1 VERTFPVAAPVRYER
16 PLPEWMRT
24 FWFRSLVVL
33 TLLLTI
39 ATVVV
44 TQMAPG
50 WIANAV
56 RSRLEERMGTEVAV
70 GDVEIHWSRLAASV
84 QDIHFD
90 DGWLE
95 VGIGEVEADLSWRAL
110 VRSDIRPDIF
120 VRQPELIL
128 RADRDPEQKAKGD
141 DGKLDM
147 FHELT
152 VEGGSFHVQLTT
164 PSGMTDF
171 AIEDISA
178 TLFNETVGSS
188 QMGTHVEAAAK
199 LPEGGSLSVEGQMSG
214 TQPRLAWRFRF
225 DVDQLALTPFNRLWT
240 DLVEMDVE
248 SGTLSVEG
256 ELLRTTDHLR
266 GRIHPAFENLVMLG
280 DNEDAAHPIGEAL
293 FGHMLTGANST
304 IEINRALAAGSTLT
318 FEELL
323 ATDWKQIVAALIQ
336 RGYTRRLDT
345 LVGYEAVIGD
355 VEIGFGMGML
365 TLLDV
370 KLVKDNRKID
380 EPFVSVPRIDV
391 MFDKAVAERGAKAY
405 KHVTL
410 WEPRLT
416 IIAGQTGEESQIRFD
431 ERWIDK
437 ISALPFKTRSLTV
450 HDGQVEYRDERHEY
464 PVRFFVNGIEL
475 EGTDMAEGIH
485 PLGTRGARL
494 NGKATIMGVTD
505 ATVDVAF
512 EPKAEPP
519 NVDLDLSVAP
529 MPLTEINPLMVTY
542 AQVQADDGAIGL
554 AAHITAQNLQVQAS
568 VSPTILAPK
577 LRAVEGSRYK
587 LRHLMLERR
596 LRKLRGRSIDLDFV
610 MEAGEGILHEFF
622 FELMLGAV
630 RER

>member
-1 VERTFPVAAPVRYER
+1 MKYER
-16 PLPEWMRT
+16 PLPEWARS

-33 TLLLTI
+33 TVLFVI
-39 ATVVV
+39 GTVVV

-56 RSRLEERMGTEVAV
+56 RTRFEERMETPVEIDA
-70 GDVEIHWSRLAASV
+70 VEIHWSRLAVSLEG
-84 QDIHFD
+84 IHFD

-95 VGIGEVEADLSWRAL
+95 VDIGEVEADLSWRAL
-110 VRSDIRPDIF
+110 VRSDVRPNIV
-120 VRQPELIL
+120 VRQPEIVLS
-128 RADRDPEQKAKGD
+128 ADRDPDQKEKSEDG
-141 DGKLDM
+141 GKLDM
-147 FHELT
+147 FNTLT
-152 VEGGSFHVQLTT
+152 VEGGSFHLRLTT
-164 PSGMTDF
+164 PSGTTELVID
-171 AIEDISA
+171 DIAA
-178 TLFNETVGSS
+178 TLFNETVGTS
-188 QMGTHVEAAAK
+188 QMGTHVEASAR
-199 LPEGGSLSVEGQMSG
+199 LPEGGTLSVEGQMSG

-225 DVDQLALTPFNRLWT
+225 DVDKLALTPFNRVWT

-248 SGTLSVEG
+248 SGTLSVAG

-266 GRIHPAFENLVMLG
+266 GRITPAFENLVMLG
-280 DNEDAAHPIGEAL
+280 DEEDALHPIGEAL
-293 FGHMLTGANST
+293 FGHMLIGANST

-323 ATDWKQIVAALIQ
+323 ATDWKEIVAALIQ

-345 LVGYEAVIGD
+345 LIGYEAVIGD

-365 TLLDV
+365 TLIDV
-370 KLVKDNRKID
+370 KLVKDNRMID

-391 MFDKAVAERGAKAY
+391 MFDKAVTKRGAKAY

-410 WEPRLT
+410 WEPTLT

-450 HDGQVEYRDERHEY
+450 HDGKVEYRDERHEY
-464 PVRFFVNGIEL
+464 PVRFFASRINL

-485 PLGTRGARL
+485 APGVRGARL
-494 NGKATIMGVTD
+494 TGNASIMGVTD

-542 AQVQADDGAIGL
+542 AEVQADDGAIGL
-554 AAHITAQNLQVQAS
+554 AAHITANNLDVQAN
-568 VSPTILAPK
+568 VSPTILEPK
-577 LRAVEGSRYK
+577 LRAVEGSRHA

-596 LRKLRGRSIDLDFV
+596 LRKLRGRSIDLDFT
-610 MEAGEGILHEFF
+610 MEPGEGILHEFF